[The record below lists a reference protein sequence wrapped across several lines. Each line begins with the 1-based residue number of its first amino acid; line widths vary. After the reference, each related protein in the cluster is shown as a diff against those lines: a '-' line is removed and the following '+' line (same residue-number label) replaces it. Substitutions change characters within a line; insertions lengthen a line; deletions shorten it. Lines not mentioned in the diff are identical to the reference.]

1 MFRISH
7 CGVLRFPRISKVLQ
21 FFCREKER
29 GGRFVKVRTARG
41 RGGGA
46 ETVWTVC
53 DDFAVGER
61 PPPSPPFRRLRRRV
75 RPSKLRLRT
84 RFQAKKGG
92 ERKFSGEVLW
102 GKRGGRMFAARSK
115 EARRHV

>member
-1 MFRISH
+1 M
-7 CGVLRFPRISKVLQ
+7 
-21 FFCREKER
+21 
-29 GGRFVKVRTARG
+29 KVRTARG
-41 RGGGA
+41 RGGA

-92 ERKFSGEVLW
+92 ERKFSGKVLGGE
-102 GKRGGRMFAARSK
+102 GKGDVCCSKQGSKKARVKANVSGGGGGGRRETGK
-115 EARRHV
+115 EGLSAPLS